1 MSLQPTQ
8 YSSLDFVKKLDE
20 SYFELLRLARISD
33 CACHNVIDLYIA
45 TKLLNQLPLF
55 EKVHKRIIPLL
66 YDKAQKL
73 GVFNDLSPEIQK
85 ILTATTQQG
94 VVTELARKNQLQQ
107 IITTLSAQNIPLILL
122 KGAAFAEVLYSSQAP
137 RTSNDLDILIHKKHW
152 HKAVAAIKTV
162 MNYTEKPQPDVFGD
176 LFELSF
182 VPKNKVGAALD
193 LHASLTHPLLF
204 TICEEQ
210 LWEHSVEHP
219 SFTNELVRTLS
230 PEHALIHQ
238 AIHAYKDMDFC
249 KYNLVDSHE
258 IINTQNPDIKKTM
271 AIAKEWGATVPLY
284 TLLKNC
290 TEIMNSNVNSDLLK
304 QAEPKFITYKMIK
317 KLLKS
322 RFTQPIANRKPLRYR
337 VTQILAQFVFT
348 GSFIRPLKIQWLFIK
363 SLLSKSNT
371 INELNKC

>member
-1 MSLQPTQ
+1 MSLKPTQ
-8 YSSLDFVKKLDE
+8 YSSLDFVKELDE
-20 SYFELLRLARISD
+20 SYFELLRLARISG
-33 CACHNVIDLYIA
+33 CVNPHIIDLPVAI
-45 TKLLNQLPLF
+45 KLLNQLPLF
-55 EKVHKRIIPLL
+55 EKTHKRIIPLL
-66 YDKAQKL
+66 YDKAHKL
-73 GVFNDLSPEIQK
+73 AIFNDLSPESQK
-85 ILTATTQQG
+85 LLTTITQQG
-94 VVTELARKNQLQQ
+94 IVTELARKIQLQQ
-107 IITTLSAQNIPLILL
+107 IISTLSADNIPLILL
-122 KGAAFAEVLYSSQAP
+122 KGAAFSEVLYNPQAP

-152 HKAVAAIKTV
+152 HKAVSAIKTV

-204 TICEEQ
+204 NINEEQ
-210 LWEHSVEHP
+210 LWENSIEHP

-230 PEHALIHQ
+230 AEHALIHQ

-258 IINTQNPDIKKTM
+258 IITAQNPDIKKTM
-271 AIAKEWGATVPLY
+271 AIAKEWGASVPLF

-290 TEIMNSNVNSDLLK
+290 TEIMCSNVSSDLLK
-304 QAEPKFITYKMIK
+304 QVEPRFIAYKMIK

-337 VTQILAQFVFT
+337 VNQILAQFVFT
-348 GSFIRPLKIQWLFIK
+348 GSIIRPLLLQSLFVK
-363 SLLSKSNT
+363 SL
-371 INELNKC
+371 IFPNKKNAV